1 METMTSLSSQQPS
14 ADANEHQTN
23 AQQRG
28 IVILGATSS
37 IAMAIARLCCQPGSR
52 FVLVGRS
59 EENVSAVARDLLV
72 RGATSCDVI
81 VADLRA
87 REQYD
92 DIVQRSREILVSID
106 LVLIAHGVLPNQYE
120 IDRDVRATTETF
132 LVNGL
137 SAITLAQMFCIDLAD
152 HGGGSLVVLSS
163 VAGDRGR
170 RSIYAYGAAKAALTQ
185 FASGL
190 RAAWAQHNVHVMTVK
205 PGPVDTP
212 MTHGKKMP
220 FKTTPE
226 VVAKAVLRG
235 LQRKSSTIYVPKKWR
250 AIMWIVRHIP
260 ERIFMKLPF

>member
-1 METMTSLSSQQPS
+1 MTSSTSQHLPT
-14 ADANEHQTN
+14 DTTVNHEN
-23 AQQRG
+23 AHHRG
-28 IVILGATSS
+28 IVILGATSA
-37 IAMAIARLCCQPGSR
+37 IAIAIARQCCQPGSR

-59 EENVSAVARDLLV
+59 EEHVSAVARDLLV
-72 RGATSCDVI
+72 RGAASCDVI

-92 DIVQRSREILVSID
+92 EIVQRSREILGSID

-120 IDRDVRATTETF
+120 IDRDVRATTDSF

-190 RAAWAQHNVHVMTVK
+190 RAAWAPHNVHVMTVK
-205 PGPVDTP
+205 PGPVETP

-220 FKTTPE
+220 LKTTPE

-235 LQRKSSTIYVPKKWR
+235 LQRKSHTIYVPKKWR
-250 AIMWIVRHIP
+250 TIMWIVRHIP